1 MAVRIIT
8 GEDGEQV
15 LYDSVTMTAFGVVH
29 EDEDFAYESF
39 LEWLKKDARS
49 YSDAELNSLYYEWLK
64 EMRDEKAFDQYDGGY
79 EGDGNFAANH

>member
-29 EDEDFAYESF
+29 EDTDFELESF
-39 LEWLKKDARS
+39 LEWLKQDARS
-49 YSDAELNSLYYEWLK
+49 YSNDDIRNLYYEWLK
-64 EMRDEKAFDQYDGGY
+64 ESKEEKAIDQYDGGY
-79 EGDGNFAANH
+79 EGDGVFAANH

>member
-29 EDEDFAYESF
+29 EDSDFAYESF
-39 LEWLKKDARS
+39 LEWLKKDART

-64 EMRDEKAFDQYDGGY
+64 EMREEATDTD
-79 EGDGNFAANH
+79 

>member
-29 EDEDFAYESF
+29 EYEDFAYESF

-64 EMRDEKAFDQYDGGY
+64 EKRHEIRETK
-79 EGDGNFAANH
+79 